1 MTKNNDVKIINR
13 ARLGSIA
20 LFTDVGVKGQTRRAE
35 ASRNALHTNTKG
47 WLGTSTNGL
56 SDD

>member
-20 LFTDVGVKGQTRRAE
+20 LFTDIGVKGQTHCAE
-35 ASRNALHTNTKG
+35 ASRNTLHMNVKG
-47 WLGTSTNGL
+47 WLETSTNGL
-56 SDD
+56 SND

>member
-1 MTKNNDVKIINR
+1 MTKNIDVKIIDQ

-20 LFTDVGVKGQTRRAE
+20 PFMDIGGQTRRAK
-35 ASRNALHTNTKG
+35 ASRNALHTNAKG